1 MVTFPYPGYPTDLQ
15 ATHMSL
21 CCVADGTS
29 HVRETVFEDRFTHV
43 MELTRLGASIKVAGD
58 EATIKGVPQMSG
70 ASVMASDI
78 RAGAGLVVAALAAQN
93 TTEVLRI
100 YHIDR
105 GYVQMEERL
114 ASIGADI
121 QRVDTETGEVVEKPR
136 FPVGV

>member
-1 MVTFPYPGYPTDLQ
+1 
-15 ATHMSL
+15 
-21 CCVADGTS
+21 
-29 HVRETVFEDRFTHV
+29 

-58 EATIKGVPQMSG
+58 EATIKGVSGLSG

-105 GYVQMEERL
+105 GYVQMEQRL
-114 ASIGADI
+114 ASLGADI
-121 QRVDTETGEVVEKPR
+121 ARVDTETGDVVAKPR
-136 FPVGV
+136 FP